1 MNHMG
6 GQAMETRGEMMRQL
20 ARLQDEIG
28 HQDILTITGYM
39 TDAELAVHVARYELR
54 AALAEVR

>member
-1 MNHMG
+1 
-6 GQAMETRGEMMRQL
+6 METRRDLMQRL
-20 ARLQDEIG
+20 ARCQDERPY
-28 HQDILTITGYM
+28 QDILTITGYM